1 VDLKGISASQVNQ
14 TTMHFPAQPKPYI
27 GRFAPSP
34 TGPLHAG
41 SLVAALASWLDA
53 RAHGGRWLLRLEDI
67 DTQRCKTAYADLICA
82 QLRALG
88 LEWDGAVVRQTDR
101 LAAYEAALQDL
112 QAGGHVYACACSR
125 AMIAATHPPL
135 GASGEM
141 VYPGTCAGASGLAG
155 RDVQALRLRV
165 GGTQIDFEDRF
176 CGAQSQEL
184 ATQCGDYVIKR
195 ADGPFAYHLA
205 CVVDDGAAGVTHV
218 VRGQDLLTLTAR
230 HIHLQTL
237 LGLPAPQYLHV
248 PLVKNSA
255 GEKLSKQTGAA
266 AIDTQRPAD
275 TLRGAA
281 VNLGLQLHEAASSV
295 TQVLDVALALWV
307 QRYKSGA

>member
-1 VDLKGISASQVNQ
+1 MNR
-14 TTMHFPAQPKPYI
+14 PAEQKPDEKPYV

-53 RAHGGRWLLRLEDI
+53 RALGGRWLLRLEDI
-67 DTQRCKTAYADLICA
+67 DTQRCKAVHADLICR
-82 QLRALG
+82 QLQTLG
-88 LEWDGAVVRQTDR
+88 LEWDGVVVRQTDR

-141 VYPGTCAGASGLAG
+141 VYPGTCAGAAGLAG
-155 RDVQALRLRV
+155 REVQALRLRV
-165 GGTQIDFEDRF
+165 GRTHMDFEDRF
-176 CGAQSQEL
+176 CGAQSQDL

-237 LGLPAPQYLHV
+237 LGLPTPQYLHV

-266 AIDTQRPAD
+266 AIDTRRPAD
-275 TLRGAA
+275 ALRDAA
-281 VNLGLQLHEAASSV
+281 INLGLAQLDAAASTRQILDTALTLWQRRYV
-295 TQVLDVALALWV
+295 TVP
-307 QRYKSGA
+307 